1 MNGHLFEEFA
11 RKALQQKE
19 NDIIDVYNEFIKNVP
34 QEEKQF
40 VSENFMLFIKC
51 GENARLAP
59 APVQNIIK
67 A

>member
-1 MNGHLFEEFA
+1 MNGHLIEEFSQ
-11 RKALQQKE
+11 KALQQKE
-19 NDIIDVYNEFIKNVP
+19 NDIIDVYNEYIKKVP

-59 APVQNIIK
+59 EPVQNIIK

>member
-1 MNGHLFEEFA
+1 MNGHLIEEFA
-11 RKALQQKE
+11 KKALQQKG
-19 NDIIDVYNEFIKNVP
+19 NDIIDVYNEYIKKVP

-59 APVQNIIK
+59 EPVQKIIK

>member
-1 MNGHLFEEFA
+1 MNGHLFEAFA
-11 RKALQQKE
+11 KKALQQKDK
-19 NDIIDVYNEFIKNVP
+19 DIIDLYNEYIKKVSP
-34 QEEKQF
+34 EEKQF

-59 APVQNIIK
+59 DPVQKIIK

>member
-19 NDIIDVYNEFIKNVP
+19 NDIIDVYNEYIKSVP

-59 APVQNIIK
+59 DPVQSIIK

>member
-1 MNGHLFEEFA
+1 MNGHLIEEFA
-11 RKALQQKE
+11 QKALQQKE
-19 NDIIDVYNEFIKNVP
+19 NDIIDVYNEYIKKVP

-59 APVQNIIK
+59 EPVQKIIK

>member
-1 MNGHLFEEFA
+1 MNGHLIEEFA
-11 RKALQQKE
+11 KKALQQKE
-19 NDIIDVYNEFIKNVP
+19 NDIIDVYNEYIKKVP

-59 APVQNIIK
+59 EPVQKIIK

>member
-1 MNGHLFEEFA
+1 MNGYLFEAFA
-11 RKALQQKE
+11 KKALQQKDK
-19 NDIIDVYNEFIKNVP
+19 DIIDLYNEYIKKVSP
-34 QEEKQF
+34 EEKQF

-59 APVQNIIK
+59 DPVQKIIK